1 MKHSKKVFRTILISL
16 LFSFA
21 VLGCTNTV
29 VQEVTPSALVDSAT
43 EKKPAATASIIFET
57 TLEHTIPVIFSH
69 DGAPDDI
76 ATLVYIANH
85 PNIDLL
91 GVVQSYGEQH
101 PSESIEEW
109 QIFLYDVL
117 DRDDV
122 ALGLGAEDP
131 MDPAYNEF
139 PASWRSGA
147 DNFWGLQLPSASQS
161 ASYEEGADMLIRLVK
176 ESSEKVSILV
186 TGAQTDMALALRKDP
201 SIADNISQ
209 IVIMGGAF
217 NRDGNLHEFPGYEHN
232 HVAEWNIYVDP
243 LAAKEVFLSGIPL
256 SIVSLDG
263 SDDFVITRDD
273 HARIS
278 ESSEPEIQ
286 LLSDLWEQ
294 NFRIWNGNFKIW
306 DIVAAVALTNPE
318 YFSWTYDGVDVVVEQ
333 GNTHGQ
339 TIRLDNA
346 CKYTR
351 FTAITSY
358 IKVRETVFAI
368 LDR

>member
-1 MKHSKKVFRTILISL
+1 
-16 LFSFA
+16 
-21 VLGCTNTV
+21 
-29 VQEVTPSALVDSAT
+29 
-43 EKKPAATASIIFET
+43 
-57 TLEHTIPVIFSH
+57 
-69 DGAPDDI
+69 
-76 ATLVYIANH
+76 
-85 PNIDLL
+85 
-91 GVVQSYGEQH
+91 
-101 PSESIEEW
+101 
-109 QIFLYDVL
+109 
-117 DRDDV
+117 
-122 ALGLGAEDP
+122 
-131 MDPAYNEF
+131 
-139 PASWRSGA
+139 
-147 DNFWGLQLPSASQS
+147 
-161 ASYEEGADMLIRLVK
+161 
-176 ESSEKVSILV
+176 
-186 TGAQTDMALALRKDP
+186 
-201 SIADNISQ
+201 
-209 IVIMGGAF
+209 MGGAF

-294 NFRIWNGNFKIW
+294 NFRTWNGDFKIW

-318 YFSWTYDGVDVVVEQ
+318 HFSWTYDGVDAVVEQ

-346 CKYTR
+346 AKHTR
-351 FTAITSY
+351 FTAITSFVN
-358 IKVRETVFAI
+358 VREAVFAI